1 MSGPWFLRQGPDV
14 LGLLREQARVTAEA
28 VSAFERWSKTGD
40 AAEAQRVRDGEHTAD
55 GARRA
60 VLDALRRT
68 LITPLDQEDL
78 YALSERLDQVINEA
92 KNVVREADALAWEPD
107 PFAAEMAEHVR
118 EAADLILAAF
128 VALPDDPG
136 AAGRNADAATKRARA
151 LQKAYRRA
159 LAAIP
164 MDGDLRTS
172 ITMLHLYS
180 RYDQIA
186 DAIARVSHRT
196 WYAVLKEQ

>member
-1 MSGPWFLRQGPDV
+1 M
-14 LGLLREQARVTAEA
+14 
-28 VSAFERWSKTGD
+28 
-40 AAEAQRVRDGEHTAD
+40 
-55 GARRA
+55 
-60 VLDALRRT
+60 LDALRLT
-68 LITPLDQEDL
+68 LMTPLDQEDI

-107 PFAAEMAEHVR
+107 PFAAEMAAHVR

-128 VALPDDPG
+128 VALPGDPS
-136 AAGRNADAATKRARA
+136 AAGRDADAATKRARA
-151 LQKAYRRA
+151 LQKVYRRA

-164 MDGDLRTS
+164 MDGDQRS
-172 ITMLHLYS
+172 AITALHLYR

-196 WYAVLKEQ
+196 WYAVLKGQ